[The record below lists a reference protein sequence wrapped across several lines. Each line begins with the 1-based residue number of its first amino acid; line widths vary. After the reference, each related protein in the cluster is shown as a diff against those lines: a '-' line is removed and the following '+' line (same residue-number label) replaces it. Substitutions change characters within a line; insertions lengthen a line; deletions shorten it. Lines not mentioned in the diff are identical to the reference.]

1 MFMYYFLMLFFLY
14 IKKIIILIF
23 QDATMTS
30 AAPLPPIKLGTRV
43 EVIGK
48 GVIGT
53 VAYIGTTV
61 FSQGKWVGVVLDEPK
76 GKNNGT
82 VQGKTYFTCPDDYG
96 IFVRQS
102 QITPLEDQEP
112 VKEPSPPS
120 VAATPR
126 PSALRPPASNNR
138 PVSTPATAGKRSGLR
153 PPGSMTKSTESL
165 GGDTPAQVAPE
176 AKPKVPPEVA
186 ATPASKLTRLPRGS
200 KELAPADDKA
210 NGTGQEQTGAA
221 AGAAAVAAASQ
232 MKASVENL
240 AIPSPH
246 ASQMNLSQLS
256 AMSSSQSSIDER
268 LTNVQQ
274 QQEIEGLRLEVKDL
288 NEKLE
293 TLKIKRAEDKSKLKE
308 FEKTKIQL
316 QQLQEYKSKMQE
328 THADLQRQLQQSK
341 KELTEVQQEFESY
354 KEEMADVTE
363 TVEMATLDKEMA
375 EEKAESLQS
384 ELDSMK
390 EKAEELTLDL
400 ELIRNEISEKGTDG
414 VAATFELK
422 QMEQQNERMKDALVK
437 LRDMLNSEKQD
448 HQRSEKMVEKLESEL
463 SVLRKEKE
471 RLGNQVAVYEKELI
485 DLKEQVDAALGAEE
499 MVEQLTER
507 NLKLEDDIREILE
520 EKNDLEALNDMN
532 EELQENAKATELEL
546 REDVDM
552 KNIKLLEL
560 QRKLDGTQE
569 TFAEYDKTLNK
580 FRELVANL
588 QDQLRSKQQESETK
602 VETPTVELMDF
613 KTKFAETKAYAKTI
627 DMELRRL
634 DVHQAN
640 SHIKMLLS
648 FMPEAFMG
656 RGGDHDAICVLLM
669 IPRIINKAEL
679 LASQVKDKY
688 EVADKIERDHVLKNH
703 KAEQCSFAH
712 HLNLLLNILHGTMK
726 QYESALNSCSTD
738 LFLKIG
744 TLLPEMSAHEKSVDY
759 FIDLLRKDQLDETV
773 SVDLLEKSISF
784 FQQLYNVHL
793 SHERVDCTHMMSSDV
808 RIVLSA
814 CDAIST
820 EITRLKILLLPGQEQ
835 SNFSILL
842 KDLETCNN
850 DTRTCARKIKRRLPQ
865 EGSAAANPLK
875 FGKEI
880 QDLLIDCRK
889 HISNVARLLKMV
901 ATGATQ
907 QAAIMTGGKLWELE
921 KLIDREGL
929 LPKKMEELAQEAAH
943 EVYSKEN
950 TDAYESLR
958 LSFGIVVGTVNKL
971 ANAMEN
977 GEYDFDGTH
986 EKKKQA
992 PLKQRAEA
1000 IKSQASDIEA
1010 VKQKVDLKEDEI
1022 KELKKQLKLK
1032 QEEMSEQQIRIGLV
1046 EKKLE
1051 NKHKENEDELNKLQ
1065 RKLDDV
1071 ALTLKKKEKEFE
1083 EAYDALQMDID
1094 TLEQEKT
1101 ELKERLRVLSKNTL
1115 LQNMSRQSSG
1125 QGAAL
1130 GPNTNLT
1137 GVSGTQESPLLA
1149 QQVVALRDA
1158 LQYNKQELIRLK
1170 AERMKKQMASLPP
1183 LNVPKKP
1190 TGLASTT
1197 GAVVIG
1203 DVPDGSKTDLS
1214 KLLKRTKD
1222 LLSSANNLSACPRIV
1237 DISSRKPGSTPVTD
1251 NAGPM
1256 KQLIN
1261 RTAEL
1266 TTLDKYTQELQV
1278 QITTL
1283 LAANRTG
1290 GQVRTDFSTFPT
1302 PQFAKML
1309 HEKTSNSVKIGSI
1322 QIPVSSG
1329 KGAVIPINI
1338 QPDQFRHIHQK
1349 LIM

>member
-1 MFMYYFLMLFFLY
+1 M
-14 IKKIIILIF
+14 
-23 QDATMTS
+23 
-30 AAPLPPIKLGTRV
+30 AAPAPIKIGTRV

-53 VAYIGTTV
+53 VAFIGTTV
-61 FSQGKWVGVVLDEPK
+61 FSQGKWVGVVLDEAK

-82 VQGKTYFTCPDDYG
+82 VQGKTYFTCPDDHG

-112 VKEPSPPS
+112 AKDAPATTVP
-120 VAATPR
+120 ATPR
-126 PSALRPPASNNR
+126 QSALRPPNSR
-138 PVSTPATAGKRSGLR
+138 PISTPATTGKKSGLR

-165 GGDTPAQVAPE
+165 GEPATPAPAAAEVKTKPAPD
-176 AKPKVPPEVA
+176 PG

-200 KELAPADDKA
+200 KETTPADDKVA
-210 NGTGQEQTGAA
+210 SAPEPVTAPSPIPAA
-221 AGAAAVAAASQ
+221 MLAQ
-232 MKASVENL
+232 ENL
-240 AIPSPH
+240 APPSPH

-293 TLKIKRAEDKSKLKE
+293 TLKMKRAEDKLKLKE

-328 THADLQRQLQQSK
+328 THVELQRQLQSSK
-341 KELTEVQQEFESY
+341 KELSELQQEYETY

-375 EEKAESLQS
+375 EEKAESLQA

-390 EKAEELTLDL
+390 EKVEELTLDL

-414 VAATFELK
+414 VAATFEMK

-448 HQRSEKMVEKLESEL
+448 KQRSEKLVEKLESEL
-463 SVLRKEKE
+463 TVLRKDKE
-471 RLGNQVAVYEKELI
+471 RLQGQVAVYEKEMI

-569 TFAEYDKTLNK
+569 TFAEYDKTLNR

-588 QDQLRSKQQESETK
+588 QEQLRSKQQESETK
-602 VETPTVELMDF
+602 VETPTAELMDF

-634 DVHQAN
+634 DVQQAN

-688 EVADKIERDHVLKNH
+688 DVTDKIDRDHVLKSH
-703 KAEQCSFAH
+703 KAEQCSFAN
-712 HLNLLLNILHGTMK
+712 HLNLLLNILYGTMK

-759 FIDLLRKDQLDETV
+759 FIDMLRKDQLDETV

-784 FQQLYNVHL
+784 FQQLYHVHL
-793 SHERVDCTHMMSSDV
+793 SHERIDCTHMMSSDV

-820 EITRLKILLLPGQEQ
+820 EIARLKILLLPGQEQ

-865 EGSAAANPLK
+865 EGSAATTPLK

-880 QDLLIDCRK
+880 QDLLTDCRK
-889 HISNVARLLKMV
+889 QISCVARLLKIV
-901 ATGATQ
+901 ATGAMQ
-907 QAAIMTGGKLWELE
+907 QAAIMTGGKLLELE
-921 KLIDREGL
+921 KLLDREGL
-929 LPKKMEELAQEAAH
+929 LPKKMEELAQQAAH
-943 EVYSKEN
+943 EIYSKDN

-958 LSFGIVVGTVNKL
+958 LSFGVVVGTMNKL

-986 EKKKQA
+986 EKKRQV
-992 PLKQRAEA
+992 PLKQRADA
-1000 IKSQASDIEA
+1000 IKSQAQDVEA
-1010 VKQKVDLKEDEI
+1010 IKLKVDAKEEEV
-1022 KELKKQLKLK
+1022 KELKKQLRLK
-1032 QEEMSEQQIRIGLV
+1032 QEELSEQQIRIGLV

-1051 NKHKENEDELNKLQ
+1051 NKHKETEDELNKLQ
-1065 RKLDDV
+1065 RKLDES
-1071 ALTLKKKEKEFE
+1071 ALLIKKKEKEFE
-1083 EAYDALQMDID
+1083 ETYDTLQSDID

-1125 QGAAL
+1125 QGAEKGGPTAL
-1130 GPNTNLT
+1130 AGSATTP
-1137 GVSGTQESPLLA
+1137 ESPLLA
-1149 QQVVALRDA
+1149 QQVVAIREA
-1158 LQYNKQELIRLK
+1158 LQYNKQELIQLK
-1170 AERMKKQMASLPP
+1170 AERMKKIMASLPP
-1183 LNVPKKP
+1183 LQVPKKP
-1190 TGLASTT
+1190 VGLASAT
-1197 GAVVIG
+1197 GHVAIG
-1203 DVPDGSKTDLS
+1203 EVTDPCKTDLN
-1214 KLLKRTKD
+1214 KLVKRTKD
-1222 LLSSANNLSACPRIV
+1222 LLQEANKLSACPKVI
-1237 DISSRKPGSTPVTD
+1237 DISTRKTGTAPVT
-1251 NAGPM
+1251 NNSGPM
-1256 KQLIN
+1256 GQLVKRTVEIN
-1261 RTAEL
+1261 S
-1266 TTLDKYTQELQV
+1266 LDKFTQELQV

-1283 LAANRTG
+1283 LAATRTG

-1309 HEKTSNSVKIGSI
+1309 HEKTSNSVKVGTIKFPTSC
-1322 QIPVSSG
+1322 G
-1329 KGAVIPINI
+1329 KGEVIPISI
-1338 QPDQFRHIHQK
+1338 QPDQLRNIHQK
-1349 LIM
+1349 LVM